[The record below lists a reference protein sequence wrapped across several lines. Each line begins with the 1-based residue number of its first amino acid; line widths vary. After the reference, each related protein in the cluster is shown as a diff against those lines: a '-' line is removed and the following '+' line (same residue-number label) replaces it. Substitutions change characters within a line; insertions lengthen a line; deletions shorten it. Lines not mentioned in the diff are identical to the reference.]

1 MDTLFENS
9 ASIKYKEFQNDIDLT
24 LDVSKEYLEKGNE
37 LINYISSQLFN
48 KNITKFTDLEEIK
61 IESNQKEIIESLSST
76 IIKKSIFIY
85 NEEFFL
91 ENDNNMII
99 ISHPRWSLIGQG
111 TTLYDAIKNM
121 NELAF
126 EVYISL
132 ADDKTSDLTLE
143 AYNLREFLFKVF

>member
-99 ISHPRWSLIGQG
+99 IV
-111 TTLYDAIKNM
+111 TLDG
-121 NELAF
+121 L
-126 EVYISL
+126 
-132 ADDKTSDLTLE
+132 
-143 AYNLREFLFKVF
+143 